1 MVGFSAQ
8 MEVDEEGTLN
18 SLRRWRR
25 ELIHPTLERHAG
37 RLIKTTGDGMLVEF
51 ASVVDAVAFAVDI
64 QQGAAERNAATDKP
78 EMLFRIGINLGDVV
92 IEEGDVYGDGVNVA
106 ARLEPLAEPGGIL
119 VSAAV
124 REQVG
129 DRSNAVF
136 KDAGERTLKNIS
148 RPIRTYSIVTG
159 TERPRTSK
167 TAPTATGGKPSIAV
181 LPLDNMS
188 SDPDDEFF
196 ADGLT
201 EDILTGLSRFKDL
214 FVISR
219 TSAFVYKDHKL
230 SVQEVANDLGVRF
243 VLEGSVRKAGG
254 RVRVT
259 VQLIDAATDQHVWAE
274 KYDGEVEDIFAMQ
287 DKITSAI
294 VATLPGR
301 IEAFGQS
308 DVERNPPE
316 DMAAYELMQAGRRLH
331 HNSSYEDNARAQ
343 EFLARAVEIDPQSAP
358 AHAWRACTLGQ
369 AWVHGWVEDR
379 DATWALSMTELEKAR
394 ALDDG
399 DSNVLRLLAGVAV
412 AQGDIEAAQNHQ
424 AKALQLN
431 PNDDLIVVQ
440 QGEVLTWLGRGEE
453 GVEWIKKAMALNPYH
468 PERFW
473 GHLGRAHFVARQYD
487 EAIACFRRLSVADKV
502 VHACLAAAMGA
513 ADDTAGAQRHGTEVL
528 RLDPEFT
535 VRGYLATLH
544 YVRSED
550 EVCHREALLAAGLP
564 EG

>member
-1 MVGFSAQ
+1 
-8 MEVDEEGTLN
+8 
-18 SLRRWRR
+18 
-25 ELIHPTLERHAG
+25 
-37 RLIKTTGDGMLVEF
+37 MLVEF
-51 ASVVDAVAFAVDI
+51 ASIVDAVAFGVDVQQAV
-64 QQGAAERNAATDKP
+64 AKRNAASDAP

-92 IEEGDVYGDGVNVA
+92 IEQGDVYGDGVNVA

-129 DRSNAVF
+129 DRRNVVF
-136 KDAGERTLKNIS
+136 QDAGERTLKNIS
-148 RPIRTYSIVTG
+148 RPIRTYRVVTG
-159 TERPRTSK
+159 AERPTTSK
-167 TAPTATGGKPSIAV
+167 KGPTANGGKPSIAV

-219 TSAFVYKDHKL
+219 TSAFVYKGRTVT
-230 SVQEVANDLGVRF
+230 VQEVAADLGVRF

-259 VQLIDAATDQHVWAE
+259 VQLIDAVADQHVWAE
-274 KYDGEVEDIFAMQ
+274 KYDGDLEDIFAMQ

-301 IEAFGQS
+301 IEAFRQS
-308 DVERNPPE
+308 SAERDVPDN
-316 DMAAYELMQAGRRLH
+316 MAAYELMQAGRRLH
-331 HNSSYEDNARAQ
+331 HNSSHEDNTRAL
-343 EFLARAVEIDPQSAP
+343 EFLGRAVEMDPQSAS

-379 DATWALSMTELEKAR
+379 DATWALAMTELEKAR
-394 ALDDG
+394 ELDDS
-399 DSNVLRLLAGVAV
+399 DSDVLRLLAAVAV
-412 AQGDIEAAQNHQ
+412 AQDDIEAALLHQ
-424 AKALQLN
+424 EKSLQLN

-473 GHLGRAHFVARQYD
+473 GHLGRAHFVARRYD
-487 EAIACFRRLSVADKV
+487 EAISCFRRLSVADKV
-502 VHACLAAAMGA
+502 VHASLAAAMGA
-513 ADDTAGAQRHGTEVL
+513 AGDAAGARRHGAEVL
-528 RLDPEFT
+528 RLDPEFST
-535 VRGYLATLH
+535 KGYLATLH
-544 YVRSED
+544 YMRSED
-550 EVCHREALLAAGLP
+550 EAHHRAALLAAGLP